1 MSINNSEED
10 TKSVWRNNNPINKM
24 NIYNKYFPPQP
35 TMKNNLSTHT
45 NIHSPTS
52 SVSSMTIEK
61 RKKKII
67 NKVDGFLENR
77 KNKNSSGNSSSQSH
91 NQLII
96 DNQMNNITTI
106 QQTPLTNINITNKKN
121 KKSKLQT
128 RKSYRNIISILS

>member
-1 MSINNSEED
+1 
-10 TKSVWRNNNPINKM
+10 
-24 NIYNKYFPPQP
+24 
-35 TMKNNLSTHT
+35 
-45 NIHSPTS
+45 
-52 SVSSMTIEK
+52 MTIEK

-106 QQTPLTNINITNKKN
+106 QQIPLKISIPPTKRTKRISYKQESHTATSSRYSHDSNWRTGQPDTITNPPLVTPIEI
-121 KKSKLQT
+121 KSKLIDQQYS
-128 RKSYRNIISILS
+128 KKFQIIFKIEKIKTKK